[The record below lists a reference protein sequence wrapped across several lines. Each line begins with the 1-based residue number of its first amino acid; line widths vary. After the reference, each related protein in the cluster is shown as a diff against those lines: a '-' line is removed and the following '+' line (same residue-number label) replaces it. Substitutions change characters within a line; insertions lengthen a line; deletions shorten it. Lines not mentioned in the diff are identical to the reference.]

1 MKNKKG
7 VLLGPRRGN
16 QKRFPYEPRLVGGRM
31 LMPAE
36 LQSLHCSLLASE
48 AIEVISD
55 ELRAVV
61 EQVWPELAGK
71 LPAARSGAGDGL
83 S

>member
-36 LQSLHCSLLASE
+36 LQSLHCSLLGSE

-55 ELRAVV
+55 EL
-61 EQVWPELAGK
+61 
-71 LPAARSGAGDGL
+71 
-83 S
+83 

>member
-1 MKNKKG
+1 MIKKG
-7 VLLGPRRGN
+7 RITRPQKGQSKTLSLRTSPRRG
-16 QKRFPYEPRLVGGRM
+16 QDAD
-31 LMPAE
+31 AE
-36 LQSLHCSLLASE
+36 LQSLHLYLLASE

>member
-1 MKNKKG
+1 
-7 VLLGPRRGN
+7 
-16 QKRFPYEPRLVGGRM
+16 
-31 LMPAE
+31 MPAE

-55 ELRAVV
+55 ELRP
-61 EQVWPELAGK
+61 WSN
-71 LPAARSGAGDGL
+71 RCGL